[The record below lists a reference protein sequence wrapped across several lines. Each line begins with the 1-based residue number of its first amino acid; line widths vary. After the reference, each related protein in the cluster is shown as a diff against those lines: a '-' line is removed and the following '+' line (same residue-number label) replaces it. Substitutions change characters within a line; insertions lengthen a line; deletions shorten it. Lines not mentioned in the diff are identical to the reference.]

1 MILIETTIGGIVMY
15 TANFPLLNTDAR
27 LFQSVSISNL
37 SYVHAATDPNWSFH
51 THSHADTVEI
61 SYIYAGQ
68 SALYCG
74 DKFYETHPGDL
85 IIKNAKVMHAE
96 KTDVKNPIEQVCIG
110 IAGIQLDNL
119 EPNCLIA
126 ETDSPIISTGS
137 NKAFYDALFRY
148 ILDQSVDTM
157 YVDVSKINSVLQ
169 TILTI
174 IYKDFH
180 LDSSNNTVS
189 DTSKKDIRPVLRY
202 IEKNYASNLSINSLA
217 KEFFISP
224 FYLSKKFKAE
234 TGFTINQYIIS
245 CRMGEAE
252 RLLIFSDTPIKDIA
266 ISCGYDNLPYFYT
279 TFKKYAGCTP
289 QEYQI
294 KYRR

>member
-1 MILIETTIGGIVMY
+1 MY
-15 TANFPLLNTDAR
+15 TANFPILNPDND
-27 LFQSVSISNL
+27 LFKNVAIANL
-37 SYVHAATDPNWSFH
+37 SYVHAATDPNWSFM
-51 THSHADTVEI
+51 THSHSDTVEI
-61 SYIYAGQ
+61 SYIFAGQ

-96 KTDVKNPIEQVCIG
+96 KTDLKNPIEQVCIG
-110 IAGIQLDNL
+110 ISGIKLDNL

-126 ETDSPIISTGS
+126 ESDIPIISTGS
-137 NKAFYDALFRY
+137 NKPFFDALFKY

-157 YVDVSKINSVLQ
+157 YVDVSKINKVLQ

-174 IYKDFH
+174 VYNDFH
-180 LDSSNNTVS
+180 LDSSKNKIT
-189 DTSKKDIRPVLRY
+189 DTGKKDIRPVLRY
-202 IEKNYASNLSINSLA
+202 IEKNYASNLSINNLA

-294 KYRR
+294 KYRK